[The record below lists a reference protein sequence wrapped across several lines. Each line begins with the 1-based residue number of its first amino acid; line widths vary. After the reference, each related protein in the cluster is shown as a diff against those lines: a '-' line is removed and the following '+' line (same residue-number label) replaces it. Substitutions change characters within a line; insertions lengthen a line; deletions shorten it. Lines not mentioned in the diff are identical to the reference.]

1 MLLSHGH
8 PEAVERSSIAAAAAP
23 EIGEGEAE
31 QKTSAGRTIPALLTG
46 ILERQQRLVA
56 ELIGRESHLS
66 RDGEQS
72 RNLQVD
78 ASEPRIVRYR
88 AVPHFPLAI
97 SMLSAGELGSAA
109 V

>member
-1 MLLSHGH
+1 
-8 PEAVERSSIAAAAAP
+8 
-23 EIGEGEAE
+23 
-31 QKTSAGRTIPALLTG
+31 
-46 ILERQQRLVA
+46 
-56 ELIGRESHLS
+56 
-66 RDGEQS
+66 
-72 RNLQVD
+72 VD